1 MENQTLNITKD
12 LFTYYKKLGEKAI
25 DQIEDKY
32 LFHTPDDNR
41 NSISVIIKH
50 LHGNML
56 SRWTDFLTSDG
67 EKEWRKR
74 DEEFEGTLTSRQ
86 EVMKLWEEG
95 WKCLFASLNAL
106 TVDDLKTTVYIRN
119 MGQSAEEAILRQ
131 LAHYAYHVGQIV
143 YLARMLNEGGWQSL
157 SIPKNTSQKYNQE
170 RFDQEKQ
177 IKHFTEEN
185 G

>member
-1 MENQTLNITKD
+1 MENQTLESTKR
-12 LFTYYKKLGEKAI
+12 LFAYYKTLGEKALV
-25 DQIEDKY
+25 QIEDAA
-32 LFHTPDDNR
+32 LFHAPDDQS
-41 NSISVIIKH
+41 NSISVIVKH

-74 DEEFEGTLTSRQ
+74 DGEFEDSLTSRQ
-86 EVMKLWEEG
+86 EVMMIWEEG
-95 WKCLFASLNAL
+95 WNCLFASLNAL
-106 TVDDLKTTVYIRN
+106 TFEDLKTTVYIRN

-143 YLARMLNEGGWQSL
+143 YLARMLNDSGWQSL
-157 SIPKNTSQKYNQE
+157 SIPKNNSQKYNQE

-177 IKHFTEEN
+177 MKHFTEEK
-185 G
+185 